1 MNRPNIKE
9 RVYIS
14 GTRSWGVDA
23 GKINGKK
30 RHRRFFPSKGE
41 AKTYADQIL
50 TARRNH
56 GAQAFALTEVQR
68 LQAVE
73 AFSKL
78 KGSGVSLAEVVD
90 FYLKRFKPKAGPV
103 PVGQV
108 IDELLKKKIQN
119 NNKPRY
125 IQTLKCILGIFR
137 RSFGDKPICELEPV
151 EIDNWLNTLD
161 IVLVTRN
168 NYLRI
173 LSVLFKFALNRGYC
187 GENIISK
194 IDRAIIDTPPPGILT
209 VEQASRILA
218 VASADPEQGLLPGI
232 TIGLFAGLRSSELK
246 QIKWEEINLS
256 TGNIEVTAEKSKS
269 RRRRLVTV
277 SPNLLAWLKPFAN
290 EHGLVL
296 PPNWYRRLRRLK
308 KLANI
313 QDWPDNA
320 MRHSFASYHYARHQS
335 ADKTA
340 FQLGHQDTKIL
351 FEHYRELVTREEA
364 KRYWSLFPDKVSKV
378 PQLNLAAA

>member
-1 MNRPNIKE
+1 MSRPNIKE
-9 RVYIS
+9 RVYTS
-14 GTRSWGVDA
+14 GKRSWGVDC
-23 GKINGKK
+23 GTIKGK

-56 GAQAFALTEVQR
+56 GAQAFALTDVQR
-68 LQAVE
+68 LEAVE

-78 KGSGVSLAEVVD
+78 KNFDVSLAEVVD
-90 FYLKRFKPKAGPV
+90 SYLKRVDPKAGPV

-108 IDELLKKKIQN
+108 IDELLKKKIQS
-119 NNKPRY
+119 NKRLRY
-125 IQTLKCILGIFR
+125 IQTLKCVLGIFR
-137 RSFGDKPICELEPV
+137 RSFGKKPIYELGPD
-151 EIDNWLNTLD
+151 EIDNWFNTLD
-161 IVLVTRN
+161 IVPATRN
-168 NYLRI
+168 NYRRI
-173 LSVLFKFALNRGYC
+173 LSVLFKFAVKRGYC
-187 GENIISK
+187 GESIISK
-194 IDRAIIDTPPPGILT
+194 TDPVTIDTPPPGILT

-218 VASADPEQGLLPGI
+218 VASADPELGLLPGI
-232 TIGLFAGLRSSELK
+232 TIGLFAGLRSCELK

-277 SPNLLAWLKPFAN
+277 SPNLLAWLKPFAH
-290 EHGLVL
+290 EHGLLL
-296 PPNWYRRLRRLK
+296 PPNWYGRLRRLK
-308 KLANI
+308 ELANI

-351 FEHYRELVTREEA
+351 FEHYRELVAREEA

>member
-1 MNRPNIKE
+1 M
-9 RVYIS
+9 
-14 GTRSWGVDA
+14 
-23 GKINGKK
+23 
-30 RHRRFFPSKGE
+30 
-41 AKTYADQIL
+41 
-50 TARRNH
+50 
-56 GAQAFALTEVQR
+56 
-68 LQAVE
+68 
-73 AFSKL
+73 
-78 KGSGVSLAEVVD
+78 
-90 FYLKRFKPKAGPV
+90 
-103 PVGQV
+103 
-108 IDELLKKKIQN
+108 
-119 NNKPRY
+119 
-125 IQTLKCILGIFR
+125 
-137 RSFGDKPICELEPV
+137 
-151 EIDNWLNTLD
+151 
-161 IVLVTRN
+161 
-168 NYLRI
+168 
-173 LSVLFKFALNRGYC
+173 
-187 GENIISK
+187 
-194 IDRAIIDTPPPGILT
+194 
-209 VEQASRILA
+209 EQASRILA

-232 TIGLFAGLRSSELK
+232 TIGLFAGLRSCELK

-277 SPNLLAWLKPFAN
+277 SPNLLAWLKPFAH

-296 PPNWYRRLRRLK
+296 PPNWYGRLRRLK
-308 KLANI
+308 ELANI

>member
-1 MNRPNIKE
+1 MSRPNIKE
-9 RVYIS
+9 RVYTS
-14 GTRSWGVDA
+14 GKKSWGVDA
-23 GKINGKK
+23 GKINGK

-68 LQAVE
+68 LEAVE

-78 KGSGVSLAEVVD
+78 KDFGVSLAEVVD
-90 FYLKRFKPKAGPV
+90 SYLKRFDPKAGSV
-103 PVGQV
+103 PVAQV

-125 IQTLKCILGIFR
+125 IETLKCILGKFSQR
-137 RSFGDKPICELEPV
+137 FGDKPICELESD
-151 EIDNWLNTLD
+151 EIDNWLSTLD

-168 NYLRI
+168 NYLRS
-173 LSVLFKFALNRGYC
+173 LSVLFQFAVNRGYC

-194 IDRAIIDTPPPGILT
+194 IDRAIVDTPPPGILT
-209 VEQASRILA
+209 VEQASRILV

-256 TGNIEVTAEKSKS
+256 TGNIEVTAKKSKS

-277 SPNLLAWLKPFAN
+277 SPNLLAWLKPFAH

>member
-1 MNRPNIKE
+1 MSRPNIKE
-9 RVYIS
+9 RVYTS
-14 GTRSWGVDA
+14 GKKSWGVDA
-23 GKINGKK
+23 GKIRGK
-30 RHRRFFPSKGE
+30 RHRRFFPSKNE

-56 GAQAFALTEVQR
+56 GAQAFALTDVQR
-68 LQAVE
+68 LEAVE

-78 KGSGVSLAEVVD
+78 KIFDVSLAEVVD
-90 FYLKRFKPKAGPV
+90 SYLKRFDPKAGPV
-103 PVGQV
+103 PVSQV
-108 IDELLKKKIQN
+108 IDELLEKKIQI
-119 NNKPRY
+119 NKRPRY
-125 IQTLKCILGIFR
+125 IQTLKCVLGIFR
-137 RSFGDKPICELEPV
+137 QSFGDKPIYELGPD

-161 IVLVTRN
+161 IVPSTRN
-168 NYLRI
+168 NYRRI
-173 LSVLFKFALNRGYC
+173 LSVLFKFAVKRGYC
-187 GENIISK
+187 GESIISK
-194 IDRAIIDTPPPGILT
+194 TDPVTIDTPPPGILT

-218 VASADPEQGLLPGI
+218 VVSADPELGLLPGI
-232 TIGLFAGLRSSELK
+232 TIGLFAGLRSCELK

-277 SPNLLAWLKPFAN
+277 SPNLLAWLKPFAH
-290 EHGLVL
+290 EHGLLL
-296 PPNWYRRLRRLK
+296 PPNWYGRLRRLK
-308 KLANI
+308 ELAKI

>member
-1 MNRPNIKE
+1 MSRPNIKE
-9 RVYIS
+9 RVYTS
-14 GTRSWGVDA
+14 GKRSWGVDA
-23 GKINGKK
+23 GKINGK

-50 TARRNH
+50 TARKNH

-68 LQAVE
+68 FEAVE

-78 KGSGVSLAEVVD
+78 KNFGVSLAEVVD
-90 FYLKRFKPKAGPV
+90 SYLKRVDPKADPV

-125 IQTLKCILGIFR
+125 IETLKCILGIFS
-137 RSFGDKPICELEPV
+137 RSFGDKPICELESD

-173 LSVLFKFALNRGYC
+173 LSVLFQFAVNRGYC
-187 GENIISK
+187 GENIVSK

-218 VASADPEQGLLPGI
+218 EASADPEQGLLPGI
-232 TIGLFAGLRSSELK
+232 TIGLFAGLRSCELK

-269 RRRRLVTV
+269 RHRRLVTV
-277 SPNLLAWLKPFAN
+277 SPNLLAWLKPIAR

-296 PPNWYRRLRRLK
+296 PPNWYGRLGRLK

>member
-1 MNRPNIKE
+1 MSRPNIKE
-9 RVYIS
+9 RVYTS
-14 GTRSWGVDA
+14 GKRSWGVDA
-23 GKINGKK
+23 GKINGK
-30 RHRRFFPSKGE
+30 RHRRFFSSKGE

-68 LQAVE
+68 LEAVE

-78 KGSGVSLAEVVD
+78 KDFGVSLAEVVD
-90 FYLKRFKPKAGPV
+90 SYLKRVDPKADPV

-125 IQTLKCILGIFR
+125 IETLKYILGIFS
-137 RSFGDKPICELEPV
+137 RSFGDKPICELESD
-151 EIDNWLNTLD
+151 EIDNWLNNLD
-161 IVLVTRN
+161 IALVTRN

-173 LSVLFKFALNRGYC
+173 LSVLFQFAVNRGYC
-187 GENIISK
+187 GENIVSK

-218 VASADPEQGLLPGI
+218 EASADPEQGLLPGI
-232 TIGLFAGLRSSELK
+232 TIGLFAGLRSCELK
-246 QIKWEEINLS
+246 QIKWEEINLI

-277 SPNLLAWLKPFAN
+277 SPNLLAWLKPFAH
-290 EHGLVL
+290 EHGLLL
-296 PPNWYRRLRRLK
+296 PPNWYGRLKRLK
-308 KLANI
+308 KLADI

-378 PQLNLAAA
+378 PQPNLAAA

>member
-1 MNRPNIKE
+1 MSRPNIKE
-9 RVYIS
+9 RVYTS
-14 GTRSWGVDA
+14 GKKSWGVDA
-23 GKINGKK
+23 GKIKGK

-68 LQAVE
+68 FEAVE

-78 KGSGVSLAEVVD
+78 KNFDVSLAEVVD
-90 FYLKRFKPKAGPV
+90 SYLKRFDPKVGPV

-125 IQTLKCILGIFR
+125 IQTLKCILGIFSQ
-137 RSFGDKPICELEPV
+137 SFGGKPICELGQD
-151 EIDNWLNTLD
+151 EIDNWLNSRK

-168 NYLRI
+168 NYLRS
-173 LSVLFKFALNRGYC
+173 LSVLFKFAANRGYC
-187 GENIISK
+187 SENIISK

-218 VASADPEQGLLPGI
+218 VASADPELGLLPGI
-232 TIGLFAGLRSSELK
+232 TIGLFAGLRSCELK

-277 SPNLLAWLKPFAN
+277 SPNLLAWLKPFAH
-290 EHGLVL
+290 EHGLLL
-296 PPNWYRRLRRLK
+296 PPNWYGRLRRLK
-308 KLANI
+308 ELANI